1 MFALS
6 SFKNKLNNL
15 TRPNNF
21 YIEIDPP
28 TYIRNAIVSRS
39 RSILSGSASISGKTW
54 LDRIASNFSPSK
66 GINDSF
72 RFRCESSELPGKT
85 IATSEDVSFGSTTKH
100 AYDTTY
106 SDINLTVMAGEDMI
120 ERAFFEIWM
129 ENIVNNT
136 NLAGGGMGSKAG
148 LIKYYNEY
156 ADGQVRMYHTD
167 NSGNVVARYT
177 LYEAYPIQLS
187 TMNLNWEEQNTYQRF
202 SATISYRYH
211 VVEFAPAVAPAVTVS
226 VTDALKAATTGQGS
240 ASDVLAALKARSGR
254 V

>member
-15 TRPNNF
+15 SRPNNF

-28 TYIRNAIVSRS
+28 TYIRNAIVNRS
-39 RSILSGSASISGKTW
+39 RSLLSGSASISGKTW
-54 LDRIASNFSPSK
+54 LDRLASNFSSSR

-72 RFRCESSELPGKT
+72 MFRCESSELPGKT
-85 IATSEDVSFGSTTKH
+85 IATSEDVSFGPTTKH

-106 SDINLTVMAGEDMI
+106 SDINLTIMAGEDMI
-120 ERAFFEIWM
+120 ERAFFEVWM

-148 LIKYYNEY
+148 LLKYYNEY
-156 ADGQVRMYHTD
+156 ADGQVRMFHTD

-211 VVEFAPAVAPAVTVS
+211 VVEFASASRSTVTATAAS
-226 VTDALKAATTGQGS
+226 TLTSALSGNAS
-240 ASDVLAALKARSGR
+240 ASDVLAALKAQTGR
-254 V
+254 I

>member
-6 SFKNKLNNL
+6 SFKSKLDNL

-21 YIEIDPP
+21 YAEIDAPE
-28 TYIRNAIVSRS
+28 YIRNAIINRLKSD
-39 RSILSGSASISGKTW
+39 ISGSAVQSGKTW
-54 LDRIASNFSPSK
+54 FDRLASSFSATR

-72 RFRCESSELPGKT
+72 MFRCESSELPGKT
-85 IATSEDVSFGSTTKH
+85 IATSEDVSFGPTTKH

-106 SDINLTVMAGEDMI
+106 SDINLTIMAGEDMI
-120 ERAFFEIWM
+120 ERAFFEVWM

-148 LIKYYNEY
+148 LIKYYDQY
-156 ADGQVRMYHTD
+156 ATGQVRLYHTN
-167 NSGNVVARYT
+167 NSGSVVARYT

-211 VVEFAPAVAPAVTVS
+211 VVEFAPAVVP
-226 VTDALKAATTGQGS
+226 AATVNPADVLKLALAGQS
-240 ASDVLAALKARSGR
+240 SPSDVLAAAKARAGR

>member
-6 SFKNKLNNL
+6 SFKSKLNNL

-28 TYIRNAIVSRS
+28 TYIRNAIISRS
-39 RSILSGSASISGKTW
+39 RAAVSGSASISGKTW
-54 LDRIASNFSPSK
+54 LDRLASNFSATR

-72 RFRCESSELPGKT
+72 MFRCESSELPGKT
-85 IATSEDVSFGSTTKH
+85 IATSEYVSFGPTTKH

-106 SDINLTVMAGEDMI
+106 SDINLTIMAGADMI
-120 ERAFFEIWM
+120 ERAFFEVWM

-148 LIKYYNEY
+148 LLKYYDEY
-156 ADGQVRMYHTD
+156 ANGQVRMFHTD
-167 NSGNVVARYT
+167 NSGSVVARYT

-211 VVEFAPAVAPAVTVS
+211 VVEFAPAVVP
-226 VTDALKAATTGQGS
+226 AATASASATLAAAQAGNAS
-240 ASDVLAALKARSGR
+240 ASDVLAALKAQTGR